1 MYIDAH
7 GSQKEG
13 VRFPRA
19 GVTDNLNYLMWMLG
33 TDLGSSARVTNDLL
47 SLLSCPG
54 VGFK

>member
-1 MYIDAH
+1 MSTEARK
-7 GSQKEG
+7 KEG

-19 GVTDNLNYLMWMLG
+19 GVTDNLNYLMWILG

-47 SLLSCPG
+47 SLLICPG